1 MGEDDRVE
9 EECLNRGYSAPAQ
22 EEHAVLLEEVADD
35 PNSDLVVYV
44 IWKENLKRYLVIFFL
59 NKLSSYKTIWKS
71 NLFVPLYTVLY
82 NNQSLSAGGSLCGW
96 NRSLVEQQVG
106 QRQ

>member
-22 EEHAVLLEEVADD
+22 EEHAVLQEEVADD

-44 IWKENLKRYLVIFFL
+44 IWKENVFNFFL
-59 NKLSSYKTIWKS
+59 PQILFFWWLKTPYKIS
-71 NLFVPLYTVLY
+71 
-82 NNQSLSAGGSLCGW
+82 
-96 NRSLVEQQVG
+96 
-106 QRQ
+106 